1 MSSKDGGFRTFR
13 GYSLKEDQSLTP
25 SMEDYLE
32 MLYRLTGGTKSIR
45 LADLGAALNV
55 QPPSVTHM
63 IRRLDEAGLV
73 SYRKYG
79 ILTLTDAGQEQGL
92 RLLKRHE
99 LLEEFLHLLGVRE
112 NALKD
117 TERTEHIISEEM
129 VSRIASIVTYI
140 RDNASWWQAF
150 LDAFPPE
157 AVAGQEPG
165 ATEDGIGR

>member
-1 MSSKDGGFRTFR
+1 VPGKDGGFRTFR
-13 GYSLKEDQSLTP
+13 GYSLRDDQSLTP

-32 MLYRLTGGTKSIR
+32 MLFRLTGGTKSIR

-63 IRRLDEAGLV
+63 IRRLADAGFV

-79 ILTLTDAGQEQGL
+79 ILALTDEGQEQGL

-99 LLEEFLHLLGVRE
+99 LVEEFLRLLGVRE

-117 TERTEHIISEEM
+117 TERTEHIISEEL
-129 VSRIASIVTYI
+129 VSRITSIVSYI
-140 RDNASWWQAF
+140 RDNPSWWQTF

-157 AVAGQEPG
+157 DKSDRGAG

>member
-1 MSSKDGGFRTFR
+1 MASKGGQFLTFR
-13 GYSLKEDQSLTP
+13 GYSLSEAQFMTP

-32 MLYRLTGGTKSIR
+32 MLFRLTEGTRYIR

-63 IRRLDEAGLV
+63 IRRLAEAGFV

-79 ILTLTDAGQEQGL
+79 IMELTDSGREQGA

-117 TERTEHIISEEM
+117 TERIEHIISDEL
-129 VSRIASIVTYI
+129 VSRITSVIAYI
-140 RDNASWWQAF
+140 RDNSSWWQAF
-150 LDAFPPE
+150 LNAFPPR
-157 AVAGQEPG
+157 
-165 ATEDGIGR
+165 ATATSQTELDASPV